1 MDKETGSFWNCSLQK
16 AVKQL
21 IVRRVQILAETPDR
35 PLVLPSLLVFPKNKI
50 RFKLIRIMVEI
61 KFKDDLEVLCSLG
74 HKIQQDWDG
83 SLHCQVTNG
92 GQIEGRFKQ
101 LKAAQLLL
109 EP

>member
-61 KFKDDLEVLCSLG
+61 KMTLRYFAALAIKYNRIGMVLSTAKSQMEDKLREDLS
-74 HKIQQDWDG
+74 K
-83 SLHCQVTNG
+83 
-92 GQIEGRFKQ
+92 
-101 LKAAQLLL
+101 
-109 EP
+109 

>member
-1 MDKETGSFWNCSLQK
+1 
-16 AVKQL
+16 
-21 IVRRVQILAETPDR
+21 
-35 PLVLPSLLVFPKNKI
+35 
-50 RFKLIRIMVEI
+50 MVEI

-101 LKAAQLLL
+101 IKAARLLL